1 MENHKEQLN
10 LFTEKDFEPRNTEQ
24 AKPSKPEPSLS
35 WSDIF
40 ESSAGYDCFYYV
52 CRGACALHGDAVGWM
67 DCDDYRSIN
76 DDDTQDDDQT
86 PVHGVAGE

>member
-24 AKPSKPEPSLS
+24 PKLSKPEPSLS

-40 ESSAGYDCFYYV
+40 ESSAGYDCLYYV
-52 CRGACALHGDAVGWM
+52 CRGEHAPYMVMRSAGWIVM
-67 DCDDYRSIN
+67 
-76 DDDTQDDDQT
+76 TT
-86 PVHGVAGE
+86 GA